1 MSSGTETFPGQAVSV
16 SDGVRDWCPGPDSNG
31 HDVLASA
38 DFKSAVSTDF
48 TTRAGVGESVRRR
61 GHQGGA

>member
-48 TTRAGVGESVRRR
+48 TTRAVAASVR
-61 GHQGGA
+61 

>member
-38 DFKSAVSTDF
+38 DFKSDV
-48 TTRAGVGESVRRR
+48 VGICSCWFVLIESM
-61 GHQGGA
+61 